1 MPENSEVSVA
11 GSVEEVLRSRLAGV
25 IDPTLGADLVTLG
38 LAEVAQG
45 MLRAPS
51 VTIRQPRLYEPD
63 QGQIREQLAHALRDD
78 PKLARA
84 EVSFEAMTTEHL
96 KELGAR
102 LELLKAKW
110 PSSAGAQGIAFGDES
125 HPTRVIGISSGK
137 GGVGK
142 SSMTAN
148 IAVALAREGFRVGV
162 LDADVYGFSIPPML
176 GVSDY
181 PLLAGTLMV
190 PPRAH
195 GVNVMSVGFFVESN
209 TPVVWRGPM
218 LHKAIEQFCRDVFWG
233 NLDYLLV
240 DMPPGTGD
248 VALSIGQ
255 FLPRAEVIVVTTPQ
269 DAVSAVAQRSALA
282 ARALKL
288 PIRGVI
294 ENMSYFVGDDGSS
307 YEIFGAG
314 GGAAIAA
321 ELGVPLLGQVPLA
334 VSLRQGGDRGFPV
347 VADDPSSEVA
357 HAIGGIAKQI
367 VDLGPMRRYR
377 SELKIR

>member
-11 GSVEEVLRSRLAGV
+11 ASFEEGV
-25 IDPTLGADLVTLG
+25 RARMAMVIEPTLGVDLVTLG
-38 LAEVAQG
+38 LFETSQG
-45 MLRAPS
+45 MLRSPS
-51 VTIRQPRLYEPD
+51 VTIRQPRMNEAD
-63 QGQIREQLAHALRDD
+63 QGQIRNQLAQLLADD
-78 PKLARA
+78 AKLSRA
-84 EVSFEAMTTEHL
+84 DLTFEAMTTEQL

-110 PSSAGAQGIAFGDES
+110 PSSAGAQDIAFGDES

-148 IAVALAREGFRVGV
+148 LAVALAKEGFRVGV

-176 GVSDY
+176 GVGDY
-181 PLLAGTLMV
+181 PLLAGSLMV

-195 GVNVMSVGFFVESN
+195 GVNVMSVGFFVEPN

-218 LHKAIEQFCRDVFWG
+218 LHKAIEQFVRDVFWG

-269 DAVSAVAQRSALA
+269 DAASSVAQRSALA

-314 GGAAIAA
+314 GGASIAS
-321 ELGVPLLGQVPLA
+321 ELGVPLLGQVPLSVA
-334 VSLRQGGDRGFPV
+334 LRQGGDRGFPV
-347 VADDPSSEVA
+347 VVDDPTSEVSS
-357 HAIGGIAKQI
+357 AIGGIAKRI